1 MSFDDVARR
10 MKEREGVQAAGAPPA
25 GVTPDVDRMMADSLK
40 AETRAAGRTDI
51 IFGIIL
57 LVVGIAITT
66 TTYGN
71 ATREGGT
78 YIVAY
83 GPIIVGIVKLVRGLI
98 RIGS

>member
-1 MSFDDVARR
+1 MSLDDVAKRTQ
-10 MKEREGVQAAGAPPA
+10 EREGVHGLGAPPT
-25 GVTPDVDRMMADSLK
+25 GVTQDPAPMMADSLK

-57 LVVGIAITT
+57 LVVGIGVTT
-66 TTYGN
+66 MTYGN

-83 GPIIVGIVKLVRGLI
+83 GPIVVGVVKLVRGLI